1 MKKALPNFR
10 DRKAAEPL
18 VIVKGLGIEVD
29 PHGVTNTDDIV
40 VDRVAGVVDAA
51 VTVNSCSE
59 VLIAA
64 DDRSHR

>member
-1 MKKALPNFR
+1 M
-10 DRKAAEPL
+10 

-29 PHGVTNTDDIV
+29 PHSGTDTDDIV

-51 VTVNSCSE
+51 VTVNICSE
-59 VLIAA
+59 VLIEA